1 MIPLSPGQLR
11 FWFQQHLAE
20 GRQPTVPLAL
30 RIRGGLDRNALA
42 AALRD
47 VAARHESL
55 RTVFPAP
62 GGVPHQEIV
71 DDVPALRELPV
82 DEVREGALAE
92 TVAEVAAH
100 TFDLGRE
107 PPLYARLLALAL
119 DDHVLVL
126 VVHHVA
132 YDAWSTA
139 PLLLDLADSYRA
151 RRTGIPPARPEPPVQ
166 YADYTMWFHELLG
179 DEHDPRSRVHSQLRF
194 WAETLD
200 GLPEQIAL
208 PTDRPRPATASHRGE
223 AVPLRIDPNTHAAA
237 VRLAQRHDA
246 TLFMVLQ
253 AGLAALLGRLGAERD
268 VPLGTVVAGRTD
280 SDLEGLVGFFMNTL
294 VLRTDV
300 GGDPTFAQL
309 LDRSR
314 AVALAA
320 YRNQDVPF
328 ERVVQATG
336 HQRSAARHPLFQVM
350 LTLRNAASARPALH
364 DLHVELLPGNG
375 SEQLLFDLLFDLAER
390 DGGDIGGDLWYT
402 PDLFDRSTMESFAAR
417 YAALLRAATA
427 SPDLP
432 VSRIDL
438 LTPLEHARLAA
449 AARAT
454 ERSLPA
460 STLPELFARR
470 VAAAPGAVAVVDG
483 GTRLGYAEL
492 DERSDRL
499 AGYLVSRGA
508 GPETLVALVMPPS
521 ADLVT
526 AVLAVQKVGAAYLP
540 IDPRQPEARVARML
554 ADAHPLLV
562 FGKLPEVVPLQRS
575 VRRDNE
581 HRNADAG
588 WLAAAYTIYTS
599 GSTGQPKGVIVTR
612 SALVN
617 LLHAMQRVL
626 PIGPGDRLLSVTTPG
641 FDIAQLELLQP
652 LLRGATLVI
661 ADPDA
666 VRDPTA
672 MASVIADEAI
682 TVVQATP
689 SLWSGIAELA
699 PGALRGLRILV
710 GGEPLP
716 GPLARRLRSTAR
728 EVVNVYG
735 PTETTIWSTAAVLD
749 SDLDPPPIGRPLDNT
764 RAHVLDAG
772 LLHVPDGVSGELYL
786 AGTGVARGYLGQ
798 AGHTAQR
805 FVADPYGPPGTRM
818 YRTGDLARRRADGTL
833 DFLGR
838 VDGQLKVRG
847 FRIEPGEIETELGRH
862 PDVGTV
868 AVILRGRVLTA
879 YVVPHGPAPDDL
891 AAVLRQHA
899 AEVLPEYMIPAVV
912 VVDALPLTPNGKL
925 DRAALSALPPS
936 RPAATPDESSA
947 DPRERQLRELF
958 AEVLGVS
965 AVAAHDSFFDR
976 GGDSITSI
984 RLVARARSAG
994 LRLSVRG
1001 IFRHRT
1007 PKALAAALETP
1018 PATPAV
1024 GEPGALVAAATGS
1037 PAPVAA
1043 VPDDDPVGTVP
1054 LTPMVH
1060 WLRDLGGPTDGYHQ
1074 STLLRAPPGLREN
1087 DLLSTVAGLLARH
1100 DALRIHLHRAGP
1112 DWRLHIPPA
1121 GDVMAAARAI
1131 TRRVDVSGVPE
1142 SQLPTLIEA
1151 NRAATARLI
1160 GPACGDLVQV
1170 VWFDAG
1176 SRAPGRL
1183 LLTIH
1188 HLAVDGV
1195 SWRIVLADLT
1205 GRAPHTRGLSFRG
1218 WSRLLHREA
1227 PGRTAELPFWRDVL
1241 DGGGE
1246 LLPGRRLDPGRD
1258 VVAGRAVVERHLAPS
1273 VTEPLLSSV
1282 PAALG
1287 AGVGDVLLAALAVA
1301 VQRWR
1306 GAPILID
1313 VEGHGREDIVD
1324 GIDLTPTVGWFTSM
1338 FPVRLEGGPDP
1349 ARALD
1354 RILAQREAA
1363 PHHGLGFGLLRYLVP
1378 EAARELAAA
1387 PPRQVIFNYLGRFTG
1402 EFGAAQGWD
1411 FAPESLPV
1419 GGGSDPAMPMSHVLE
1434 ISAVTRD
1441 LPSGPQLYAA
1451 FAYASALLDGAEVAL
1466 LADLWL
1472 AALRTFAGS

>member
-11 FWFQQHLAE
+11 FWFQQHLAD
-20 GRQPTVPLAL
+20 GSQPTVPLAL
-30 RIRGGLDRNALA
+30 RIRGGLDGNALA

-62 GGVPHQEIV
+62 GGVPHQQIL

-82 DEVREGALAE
+82 DEVRKGALAE
-92 TVAEVAAH
+92 AVAQVAAH

-107 PPLYARLLALAL
+107 PPLYARLLALAP

-151 RRTGIPPARPEPPVQ
+151 RRTGTPPARPEPPVQ
-166 YADYTMWFHELLG
+166 YADYTMWYDELLG

-200 GLPEQIAL
+200 GLPEQVAL
-208 PTDRPRPATASHRGE
+208 STDRPRPATASHRGE
-223 AVPLRIDPNTHAAA
+223 AVPLRVDPNTHAAA
-237 VRLAQRHDA
+237 LRLAQRHDA

-253 AGLAALLGRLGAERD
+253 AGLAALLGRLGAEHD
-268 VPLGTVVAGRTD
+268 VPLGTIVAGRTD

-314 AVALAA
+314 AVALGA

-328 ERVVQATG
+328 ERVVDATG
-336 HQRSAARHPLFQVM
+336 HRRSAARHPLFQVL

-364 DLHVELLPGNG
+364 DLHVELLPGSG
-375 SEQLLFDLLFDLAER
+375 HEQLLFDLLIDLAER
-390 DGGDIGGDLWYT
+390 DGGGIDGNVWYAT
-402 PDLFDRSTMESFAAR
+402 DLFDRSTVESFAAR
-417 YAALLRAATA
+417 YAAFLRAATA

-438 LTPLEHARLAA
+438 LTPPEHARLAA

-454 ERSLPA
+454 ERPLPA
-460 STLPELFARR
+460 SSLPELFARR
-470 VAAAPGAVAVVDG
+470 VAAAPGAVAIVDG

-499 AGYLVSRGA
+499 AAYLVSRGA
-508 GPETLVALVMPPS
+508 GPETVVALVMPPS

-562 FGKLPEVVPLQRS
+562 LSKLAEVPSLQRS
-575 VRRDNE
+575 VRNDNGLP
-581 HRNADAG
+581 HADAER
-588 WLAAAYTIYTS
+588 LAAAYTIYTS
-599 GSTGQPKGVIVTR
+599 GSTGQPKGVTVTR
-612 SALVN
+612 LALVN

-626 PIGPGDRLLSVTTPG
+626 PIGPGDRLLSITTPG

-661 ADPDA
+661 ADPEA
-666 VRDPTA
+666 VADPTA
-672 MASVIADEAI
+672 LASVIADEAV

-716 GPLARRLRSTAR
+716 GPLAARLRSTAR

-786 AGTGVARGYLGQ
+786 AGVGVARGYLGQ
-798 AGHTAQR
+798 AGYTAER

-838 VDGQLKVRG
+838 ADAQLKVRG
-847 FRIEPGEIETELGRH
+847 FRIEPGEIEAELGRH
-862 PDVGTV
+862 PGVGTV

-879 YVVPHGPAPDDL
+879 YVVPRGPAPDDL

-912 VVDALPLTPNGKL
+912 VVDALPLTTNGKL

-936 RPAATPDESSA
+936 RPVAVPDESSA
-947 DPRERQLRELF
+947 DPRELQLRELF
-958 AEVLGVS
+958 AEVLGVP

-976 GGDSITSI
+976 GGDSIMSI

-1007 PKALAAALETP
+1007 PRALAAALDTP
-1018 PATPAV
+1018 PAIP
-1024 GEPGALVAAATGS
+1024 AATGS

-1043 VPDDDPVGTVP
+1043 VADDDPVGPVP
-1054 LTPMVH
+1054 LTPMAY

-1074 STLLRAPPGLREN
+1074 STLLQAPPGLRED
-1087 DLLSTVAGLLARH
+1087 DLRSAVAGLLARH

-1142 SQLPTLIEA
+1142 SQLPTLIET
-1151 NRAATARLI
+1151 NRADAAHRISPAR
-1160 GPACGDLVQV
+1160 GDLVQV

-1176 SRAPGRL
+1176 SRVPGRL

-1227 PGRTAELPFWRDVL
+1227 PGRMAELPFWRGVL

-1258 VVAGRAVVERHLAPS
+1258 VVARRGVVERHLPPS

-1313 VEGHGREDIVD
+1313 VEGHGREDIAD
-1324 GIDLTPTVGWFTSM
+1324 GIDLAPTVGWFTSM

-1349 ARALD
+1349 ARTLD

-1451 FAYASALLDGAEVAL
+1451 FAYAPALLDGADAAS